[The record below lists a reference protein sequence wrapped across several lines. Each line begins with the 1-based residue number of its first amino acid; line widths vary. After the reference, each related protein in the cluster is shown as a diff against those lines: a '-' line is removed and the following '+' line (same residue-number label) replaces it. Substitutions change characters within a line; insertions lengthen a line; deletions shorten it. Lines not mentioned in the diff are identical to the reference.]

1 ARPGGDAALERDGN
15 AGGPRRCGGRGGVSL
30 LGPGARRLRGDAAGR
45 RRASFDRPLL
55 RLRRRGAVGEGM
67 SWADILAAIQTT
79 ELSQAIRYSQWRY
92 AAVNTAHIFGI
103 ALLVGA
109 ILPMDL
115 RLIGAFRRIPHSE
128 LARVLVPMAALGL
141 ALAIT
146 AGVGL
151 FVVRAK
157 EY

>member
-1 ARPGGDAALERDGN
+1 MSYADA
-15 AGGPRRCGGRGGVSL
+15 
-30 LGPGARRLRGDAAGR
+30 
-45 RRASFDRPLL
+45 
-55 RLRRRGAVGEGM
+55 
-67 SWADILAAIQTT
+67 LAAIQGS

-115 RLIGAFRRIPHSE
+115 RLLGVGRRLPHPE
-128 LARVLVPMAALGL
+128 LARLLVPVAATGL
-141 ALAIT
+141 AIAVT
-146 AGVGL
+146 AGIGL

-157 EY
+157 EYGVHPLLQLKIPLVLLGATAALVFHARAGLWLERASAGQARFHGTLSLLCWVGALVLGRLIAYWR